1 MANAN
6 SFLINALR
14 QTARRL
20 ASGSEYAW
28 GNHGSCNCGNLLQV
42 ITALNRKEILRLAHT
57 GIGEWTELAEDYCN
71 VSNLPADQLISHLI
85 EAGLTPSDIHNIEY
99 LEDREI
105 LERLPGGFRWLKRNE
120 RADVILYLD
129 VMANLLEEKLIAESA
144 VQSTSTQTLTKAYSS
159 IV

>member
-14 QTARRL
+14 QTARNL
-20 ASGSEYAW
+20 EAGSEYAW

-42 ITALNRKEILRLAHT
+42 ITALNRTEILRLAHT

-129 VMANLLEEKLIAESA
+129 VMASQLEEKLIAESA